1 MNAHSWQQIAQPGMT
16 LGTYRIER
24 LLGRGGMG
32 AVFLAY
38 DTTLRRPVALKVVDA
53 PADDDTSHSRV
64 LREARSA
71 AALNHPHICTIHEV
85 GHAGGATFIAMEHIE
100 GRSLRDRLDEG
111 GALPL
116 AEAVRYGLQAA
127 DALAYAHEHGVVHR
141 DFKAAN
147 VMITGDGRLKIVDF
161 GLARRGDALV
171 VGETTME
178 SAVPAGAVAGTPYAM
193 APEQVRGDP
202 ADARMDIWALGV
214 LLYEMVTGAQPFTGA
229 TVPELFSSI
238 LRDPPKPWP
247 DGIAVAIK
255 PVIERCLEKDP
266 ARRYQHAGEVRA
278 ALDAIQSGLVPP
290 WTAWRYHLTH
300 RRWLAPAAALLVVGA
315 AAVGFN
321 VGSVRDRLVGNP
333 PAPIKLAV
341 LPFENLTGDPEQEY
355 FSDGLT
361 EETITQLGRLHPQR
375 LSVIGRTSSMRYKN
389 RGVSLAQIGR
399 ELGVQFVLEGSA
411 RREGTRVRVTATLID
426 VRDQTRRWS
435 DTFERELAGIL
446 ALQGDVA
453 RGVSGSLALAL
464 LPAEQARLDAVKTV
478 NPEAYEA
485 VLRGRSH
492 VIKVTR
498 EDLDAALRY
507 FELALQKD
515 PDYGLAYA
523 GIANVWSGRRQ
534 LGFAPPAEATPRLR
548 AAAAKAIELVG
559 EDSSYAY
566 LRLAL
571 DATFTDWNW
580 AAAEPAF
587 RRAIDLAPNDAE
599 ARAFY
604 AHYLEI
610 MHRPAEA
617 MSEMRRAMALDPLSE
632 LIQSL
637 SGSTLM
643 RAGLLD
649 EAMVN
654 AENILKTTPNSSQAL
669 SQLSTALHRLQRYE
683 EALAAEQRHMAARS
697 DRELADAL
705 TQGYAE
711 AGYRGAMRRVA
722 DALAA
727 RPFARGRAPGFYV
740 RAGENE
746 RALDVL
752 EQLFERRDPSMAYVG
767 VQEINAPLRGHPR
780 FQALLRK
787 MNLPVS

>member
-1 MNAHSWQQIAQPGMT
+1 M
-16 LGTYRIER
+16 
-24 LLGRGGMG
+24 
-32 AVFLAY
+32 
-38 DTTLRRPVALKVVDA
+38 
-53 PADDDTSHSRV
+53 
-64 LREARSA
+64 
-71 AALNHPHICTIHEV
+71 
-85 GHAGGATFIAMEHIE
+85 
-100 GRSLRDRLDEG
+100 
-111 GALPL
+111 
-116 AEAVRYGLQAA
+116 
-127 DALAYAHEHGVVHR
+127 HR

-161 GLARRGDALV
+161 GLAWRGDALV

-178 SAVPAGAVAGTPYAM
+178 SAVPAGALAGTPYAM

-202 ADARMDIWALGV
+202 ADARTDIWALGV

-247 DGIAVAIK
+247 DRVAVAIK
-255 PVIERCLEKDP
+255 PVIERCLEKEP
-266 ARRYQHAGEVRA
+266 ARRYQHAGEVRV
-278 ALDAIQSGLVPP
+278 ALDAIRSGMVPP

-300 RRWLAPAAALLVVGA
+300 RRWLAPAAALILVA
-315 AAVGFN
+315 AVLVGFN
-321 VGSVRDRLVGNP
+321 AGGVRDRLLGNVA
-333 PAPIKLAV
+333 APITLAV
-341 LPFENLTGDPEQEY
+341 LPFENLTGDPDQDY

-361 EETITQLGRLHPQR
+361 EETITQLGRLHPQQLR
-375 LSVIGRTSSMRYKN
+375 VIGRASSMRYKN
-389 RGVSLAQIGR
+389 RDAPLDQIGR
-399 ELGVQFVLEGSA
+399 ELGVQYVLAGTA
-411 RREGTRVRVTATLID
+411 RREGSRVRVGATLID
-426 VRDQTRRWS
+426 VRDQTQRWAE
-435 DTFERELAGIL
+435 TFDRELASIL
-446 ALQGDVA
+446 TLQRDVA
-453 RGVSGSLALAL
+453 RGVAGSLALAL

-534 LGFAPPAEATPRLR
+534 LGFAPPAEATPRLK
-548 AAAAKAIELVG
+548 AAAAKAIALVG
-559 EDSSYAY
+559 DDSSYAH

-580 AAAEPAF
+580 AEAEPSF

-617 MSEMRRAMALDPLSE
+617 MTEMRRAMALDPLSE

-637 SGSTLM
+637 SGATLM
-643 RAGLLD
+643 RAGRLD
-649 EAMVN
+649 EAMAN

-669 SQLSTALHRLQRYE
+669 SQLGTGLTPS
-683 EALAAEQRHMAARS
+683 AE
-697 DRELADAL
+697 
-705 TQGYAE
+705 
-711 AGYRGAMRRVA
+711 V
-722 DALAA
+722 
-727 RPFARGRAPGFYV
+727 
-740 RAGENE
+740 
-746 RALDVL
+746 
-752 EQLFERRDPSMAYVG
+752 
-767 VQEINAPLRGHPR
+767 
-780 FQALLRK
+780 
-787 MNLPVS
+787 